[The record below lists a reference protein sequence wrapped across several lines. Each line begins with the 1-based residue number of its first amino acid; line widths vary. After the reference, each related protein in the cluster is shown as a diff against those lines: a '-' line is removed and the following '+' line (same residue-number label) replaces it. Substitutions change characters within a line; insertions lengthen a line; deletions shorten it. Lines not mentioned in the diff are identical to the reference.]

1 MPRRGAGAELGLENK
16 PLLARHEIVV
26 TAVGGALIL
35 AIAPVLLFVGIS
47 ETAILLAAGIV
58 ALLSFG
64 FPFAMLLVFFG
75 ARNVIDLL
83 WWVDVTILG
92 LNPLQIFSGTVSALA
107 CVLFLTE
114 LKRIERTPPF
124 AAFVGFAVLVLVGF
138 FRSADLAASVDELV
152 RYLSPFFLMFL
163 VAALHDTPAKRKA
176 LVYTIAATGAVAVGV
191 SVYYLMMGQ
200 MEYTVHHGYHRLLG
214 GYKNLHNHALVMMF
228 VAQLFFFLALNQK
241 RSERAALCAV
251 ICGVA
256 TVCMWWTYV
265 RTAAVGL
272 VAFLAVFL
280 ILERRSNLL
289 LGALVGFVAFATTS
303 AVVQDRFSDFS
314 KFYVNDPLAGGRAG
328 LGSGRWDLWTISFSN
343 FLKQPWANLI
353 LGLGLYGYT
362 EVTDEWISKFSPGG
376 IKSID
381 PHNDYLTLLYQLGP
395 LAVAAY
401 IWLQWD
407 VARNARAIADRSED
421 PWDRSLCHFLCGMTA
436 TVIVTNSVSN
446 AFVQR
451 TTLAWYYWGLAGL
464 VFALRLAR
472 EAEWADKMR
481 PRPLAPVP

>member
-1 MPRRGAGAELGLENK
+1 MPGRRVDTELGLETRR
-16 PLLARHEIVV
+16 LLERPEVLV
-26 TAVGGALIL
+26 TAVGGVLIL
-35 AIAPVLLFVGIS
+35 AIAPVLLFVGIT
-47 ETAILLAAGIV
+47 ETAILLVAGIV
-58 ALLSFG
+58 ALLSFS

-75 ARNVIDLL
+75 ARNVIDQL
-83 WWVDVTILG
+83 WWVDVTVLG

-107 CVLFLTE
+107 AVLFLME

-124 AAFVGFAVLVLVGF
+124 AAFIGFAVLVIVGF
-138 FRSADLAASVDELV
+138 FRSADLAASVDEVV

-163 VAALHDTPAKRKA
+163 VAALNDTPAKRKA
-176 LVYTIAATGAVAVGV
+176 FVYTLATTGAVAVVV
-191 SVYYLMMGQ
+191 SVYFLMMGQ

-228 VAQLFFFLALNQK
+228 VAELFFFLALNQK
-241 RSERAALCAV
+241 RAERAALCAM

-265 RTAAVGL
+265 RTAAIGL
-272 VAFLAVFL
+272 VAFLAVYL
-280 ILERRSNLL
+280 LLERKYKL
-289 LGALVGFVAFATTS
+289 LVGGLVGLSAFVTTS
-303 AVVQDRFSDFS
+303 AVVQDRFSDFA
-314 KFYVNDPLAGGRAG
+314 KFYLNDPLEGGRTG
-328 LGSGRWDLWTISFSN
+328 LGSGRWDLWTMSFSN
-343 FLKQPWANLI
+343 FLRQPWTNLI

-362 EVTDEWISKFSPGG
+362 EVTDEWLSKFNAGR
-376 IKSID
+376 IRSID

-395 LAVAAY
+395 LAVAVY
-401 IWLQWD
+401 VFMQWD
-407 VARNARAIADRSED
+407 VARNALAIADRSED

-436 TVIVTNSVSN
+436 TVLVTNSVSN

-464 VFALRLAR
+464 VFALRMAR
-472 EAEWADKMR
+472 EAEWAEKMR

>member
-1 MPRRGAGAELGLENK
+1 VPGRHADAELGLETR
-16 PLLARHEIVV
+16 PLLARHELVV
-26 TAVGGALIL
+26 TVVGGALVL
-35 AIAPVLLFVGIS
+35 AIAPVLLFLGVSQTVIVV
-47 ETAILLAAGIV
+47 AAGIV
-58 ALLSFG
+58 AVLSFT

-75 ARNVIDLL
+75 ARNVIDML
-83 WWVDVTILG
+83 WWVDVTVFG

-107 CVLFLTE
+107 GVLFLTE

-124 AAFVGFAVLVLVGF
+124 AAFVGFAVLVLQGF

-163 VAALHDTPAKRKA
+163 VAALLDTPAKRRA
-176 LVYTIAATGAVAVGV
+176 LVYTLAATGGVAVVV

-228 VAQLFFFLALNQK
+228 VAELFFFLALQQK

-251 ICGVA
+251 ICAVA
-256 TVCMWWTYV
+256 MLCMWWTYV
-265 RTAAVGL
+265 RTAALGL
-272 VAFLAVFL
+272 VAFLAVYL
-280 ILERRSNLL
+280 LLERRYKL
-289 LGALVGFVAFATTS
+289 LVGGLVGLVAFVTTS
-303 AVVQDRFSDFS
+303 AVVQDRFSDLS
-314 KFYVNDPLAGGRAG
+314 KFYLNDPLEGGRSG
-328 LGSGRWDLWTISFSN
+328 LGSGRWDLWTISFAN
-343 FLKQPWANLI
+343 FLKQPWTNLI
-353 LGLGLYGYT
+353 LGLGLYGYA
-362 EVTDEWISKFSPGG
+362 EVTGEWLSKFSPGRMRT
-376 IKSID
+376 ID

-401 IWLQWD
+401 VFLQWD
-407 VARNARAIADRSED
+407 VVRNALAIAERSED
-421 PWDRSLCHFLCGMTA
+421 PWDRALCHFLCGMTA
-436 TVIVTNSVSN
+436 TVVVTNSVSN

-464 VFALRLAR
+464 VFALRMAR
-472 EAEWADKMR
+472 EAEWAEKMR